1 MTASLDGRSITESL
15 MYVPGNKLTLGLQ
28 LLQDSS
34 TMFIIELQK
43 RSKNDQY
50 HLRLQNLL
58 YEVGHLQ
65 KEINKCLE
73 FRYVILWLGDGKKWW

>member
-34 TMFIIELQK
+34 TIFIIEFQK

-73 FRYVILWLGDGKKWW
+73 FRYVIMPKL